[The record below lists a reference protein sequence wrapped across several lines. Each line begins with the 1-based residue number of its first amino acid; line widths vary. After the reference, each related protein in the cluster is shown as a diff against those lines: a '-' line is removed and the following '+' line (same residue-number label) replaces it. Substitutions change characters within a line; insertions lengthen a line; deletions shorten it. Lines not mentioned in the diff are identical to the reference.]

1 MPKYQI
7 APGVTVRAGKKDHR
21 GTAELTEAQAA
32 PIMHYL
38 APAEPLTKQ
47 PKADKEKDPK

>member
-7 APGVTVRAGKKDHR
+7 EPGVTVRAGKKDHR
-21 GTAELTEAQAA
+21 GTVELTEAQAA

-38 APAEPLTKQ
+38 TPVEPPIKP
-47 PKADKEKDPK
+47 PKDKEKDHK